1 MVTYDQQ
8 VKVADSPKVS
18 LKKILEITNSFWR
31 YAELN
36 RLLVGSSEIPFL
48 WQLQ

>member
-1 MVTYDQQ
+1 MVTCDQQ

-18 LKKILEITNSFWR
+18 LKKILEIFWR

-36 RLLVGSSEIPFL
+36 RLLVGSSEIPIL